1 MNETLTLLA
10 IGFAL
15 IVLLVFLLRRRDPE
29 ADNDSSLAD
38 AYSAL
43 SSPSFGER
51 QKQVL
56 ERVFG
61 QEDWDFVRRKASR
74 QVQEKFLRERRG
86 IALFWI
92 AQVRN
97 QAKTAMRLHLTRVRG
112 SEEVQPFGEL
122 TLAMHYLAFRVA
134 CGFIAAVLWIVG
146 PMALRSM
153 VAQVVN
159 LSDNLRALLDVS
171 IKPETYSEKTRI
183 R

>member
-10 IGFAL
+10 IGLAL
-15 IVLLVFLLRRRDPE
+15 IVLLVFLLRRDPE
-29 ADNDSSLAD
+29 ADNVASVAD
-38 AYSAL
+38 GYPVL

-61 QEDWDFVRRKASR
+61 QEDWDFVRRKAPR

-92 AQVRN
+92 AQVRD

-112 SEEVQPFGEL
+112 SDEVQPFGEL
-122 TLAMHYLAFRVA
+122 TLAMHYLAFRAA
-134 CGFIAAVLWIVG
+134 CGFIAAVLWIIG

-159 LSDNLRALLDVS
+159 LSDNLRALLDVA
-171 IKPETYSEKTRI
+171 IKPETYSERTRI